1 MFKIEAKPI
10 VHTRLVGS
18 KSSPVTDALTEA
30 LTALKPG
37 QSFVVTKK
45 GQLSTAMRLAKDL
58 GIERITTS
66 TANGELRV
74 GMKTRV
80 DE

>member
-18 KSSPVTDALTEA
+18 KSSPVTDALTTA

-37 QSFVVTKK
+37 QSFVVNKK
-45 GQLSTAMRLAKDL
+45 GQMSTAMRLAKDL
-58 GIERITTS
+58 GIEGITTS
-66 TANGELRV
+66 TANGEMRV
-74 GMKTRV
+74 GLKNK
-80 DE
+80 